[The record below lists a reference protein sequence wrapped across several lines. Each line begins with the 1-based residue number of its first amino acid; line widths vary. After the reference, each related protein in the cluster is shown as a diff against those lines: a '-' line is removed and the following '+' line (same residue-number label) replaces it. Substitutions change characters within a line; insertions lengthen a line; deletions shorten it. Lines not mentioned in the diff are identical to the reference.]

1 MKQDRKPPRG
11 TPKLREKAEALL
23 QSKTPGVHD
32 LSHDE
37 ISRLVHELQVH
48 QIELEMQNDELRR
61 GQIALEE
68 ASRKYSDF
76 YDFAPVGFLT
86 LDESGLI
93 REVNLTAASQLGVT
107 RRHLVNKPFR
117 FFIGVEER
125 NRFRLYLKR
134 VFQETGPQPG
144 EIKLHR
150 PDGGSFFAH
159 LDSVA
164 VTDISGARV
173 CRTSITDISDLK
185 LAEEKLQASERLFAS
200 FVGHLPSVAVIRDLE
215 GRYLFANAAWE
226 QAFQKRREEWLGKT
240 SEELWPPEV
249 SAKFREQDRI
259 VIESKEALQTLGS
272 LRHPDG
278 LHQWISHRFPI
289 ADQDGQPVMIGINA
303 IDVTEPMAVKARLEQ
318 VLDSG
323 PAAIYTCDIGR
334 DFTLSYLSEN
344 IKMLVG
350 WEARDFLTDSRFW
363 LQHVHPEDR
372 PWVCQRLELPWPQDR
387 QTYEYRFLAKDGAY
401 RWMHDDVRLVRDADG
416 KPVEMAGVWM
426 DITDSKRM
434 EEALR
439 VSLRFLEIVHNFTDI
454 DSLLTAFVSEIK
466 NYTGCEAVG
475 IRGLDAAGV
484 MPYQTSHGFTPHCS
498 ESESPLSI
506 HTDHCMCTNVVK
518 GACDPKLPFYTAGG
532 SFWMNHTTRFLATA
546 SEQDHWR
553 IRKVCNLEGY
563 ESVAMI
569 PIRWGDQILGLI
581 HIADPQE
588 NMVPLELV
596 QMLEKAAMQLGTAFE
611 RVRAEQ
617 ALRESEAKYRLLV
630 NQIPAVVFKG
640 YQDWSVDFFDRKIE
654 KLTGYPKAEFDSRQ
668 LKWRDLVLPE
678 DLDMALGAFKQALE
692 TDKSY
697 VREYRIR
704 KKDDAIAWI
713 QARGQIFCDAAG
725 QVDYVSGVFYDI
737 TARKQAEEALRE
749 TRNYLEN
756 LIDYANAPII
766 VWDAESRITRF
777 NHAFENLTGYTAH
790 EVIGQKLNLLFPEA
804 SREESLRQIASTS
817 SGERWES
824 VEIPILRKDGD
835 IRIALWNSANIH
847 AKDGATLVAT
857 IAQGQDI
864 TARKEAETIIEK
876 ERQRFFSLL
885 EMLPASVCLVA
896 PDLSLPFANRQFREI
911 FGDPRNHT
919 CHELMHGRPTPCDDC
934 NAREILAT
942 QKPVEWE
949 RTSPQGRTYQVHS
962 YPFNDIDGSPMV
974 LKLGMDITARKE
986 TETIIRQERQRFF
999 SLLDMLPAFVAL
1011 LAPDRTVPFVN
1022 RQFREIFGDPEGRL
1036 CHELILDR
1044 SEPCEGCLALPVF
1057 ETRQPVDYEWTSPQ
1071 GKTYQIYD
1079 YPFADIDG
1087 SPMVLELGMDITAR
1101 KALEAQLLQAQKMEA
1116 VGRLAGGV
1124 AHDFNNLLMAI
1135 MGYSELIRTSLVRE
1149 DPLYKYSEDILKAT
1163 ERAASLTQQLLAFSR
1178 QQVMQ
1183 PQVLNLN
1190 RVVAD
1195 LEKMLRRLIGEH
1207 IELEIADGPDLGPV
1221 KAAPGQINQIIMN
1234 LAVNARDAMPKGG
1247 RLIMTTDNIEFTV
1260 SHKCR
1265 FENLPPGRYVRLTV
1279 TDTGSGMDG
1288 ETLDHIFEPFFT
1300 TKEVG
1305 KGTGLGLPMVYGI
1318 VRQNGGCVDVE
1329 SRPGQ
1334 GATFTI
1340 FLPRIEAAVK
1350 APGARVS
1357 LAAKLEGSETILV
1370 VEDEDALRTL
1380 LCRFFRLYGYN
1391 VLEARHGG
1399 EALLICER
1407 HSGPIHL
1414 MITDVVMPQ
1423 MSGKE
1428 LADRLAPLHPE
1439 MTVFFMS
1446 GYTDSDLS
1454 GYGAPE
1460 SSQYFIP
1467 KPFRPMDLVK
1477 KVRDF
1482 LDASGGVKV

>member
-1 MKQDRKPPRG
+1 MKQDRKPIGG
-11 TPKLREKAEALL
+11 TPKLREKAEARLP
-23 QSKTPGVHD
+23 SKTPGVQD
-32 LSHDE
+32 LSPDE
-37 ISRLVHELQVH
+37 ISVLVHELQVH

-61 GQIALEE
+61 GQISLEE
-68 ASRKYSDF
+68 ANRKYSDF

-93 REVNLTAASQLGVT
+93 REVNLTAASQLGVN
-107 RRHLVNKPFR
+107 RRHLVDKPFR
-117 FFIGVEER
+117 FSIDGKDR
-125 NRFRLYLKR
+125 NRFRLYLKG
-134 VFQETGPQPG
+134 VFQEAGPHPG

-150 PDGGSFFAH
+150 PDGGSFFAR
-159 LDSVA
+159 LNSIA
-164 VTDISGARV
+164 VTDVSGARV

-185 LAEEKLQASERLFAS
+185 QAEEKLQVSERLFAS

-215 GRYLFANAAWE
+215 GRCLFANAAWE
-226 QAFQKRREEWLGKT
+226 QAFQKSREEWLGKT

-249 SAKFREQDRI
+249 AAKFREHDRL
-259 VIESKEALQTLGS
+259 VIESRKALQTLGS

-303 IDVTEPMAVKARLEQ
+303 IDVTEAMTTKARLEQ

-323 PAAIYTCDIGR
+323 PAAIYTCDVARG
-334 DFTLSYLSEN
+334 FALSYMSEN
-344 IKMLVG
+344 IKTVVG
-350 WEARDFLTDSRFW
+350 WEARDFLTDFRFW
-363 LQHVHPEDR
+363 LDHVHPEER
-372 PWVCQRLELPWPQDR
+372 PWVCKRLQLPWPEDR
-387 QTYEYRFLAKDGAY
+387 QTSEYRFLAQDGAY
-401 RWMHDDVRLVRDADG
+401 RWMHDDVRLLRDADG

-426 DITDSKRM
+426 DITDSKRL

-454 DSLLTAFVSEIK
+454 NSLLTAFVSEIK
-466 NYTGCEAVG
+466 DYTGCEAVS
-475 IRGLDAAGV
+475 IRGLDADGGI
-484 MPYQTSHGFTPHCS
+484 PYQAYDGFRQQFYK
-498 ESESPLSI
+498 SESPLSI
-506 HTDHCMCTNVVK
+506 RDDHCMCTDVIK
-518 GACDPKLPFYTAGG
+518 GACNPELPFYTAGG
-532 SFWMNHTTRFLATA
+532 SFWMNNTTRFLSTA
-546 SEQDHWR
+546 SEQDQWR
-553 IRKVCNLEGY
+553 TRKICNLEGY

-581 HIADPQE
+581 HIADPRE

-596 QMLEKAAMQLGTAFE
+596 EVLEKAAPQLGTAFE
-611 RVRAEQ
+611 RVRAEA
-617 ALRESEAKYRLLV
+617 ALRESEANYRLLV

-654 KLTGYPKAEFDSRQ
+654 HLTGYTKEEFDSRQ
-668 LKWRDLVLPE
+668 LRWCDLILPE
-678 DLDMALGAFKQALE
+678 DLDMARGLFKQALQ
-692 TDKSY
+692 TGKSY

-704 KKDDAIAWI
+704 RKNGEIAWI

-725 QVDYVSGVFYDI
+725 QVDYVSGVFFDI
-737 TARKQAEEALRE
+737 TERKA
-749 TRNYLEN
+749 
-756 LIDYANAPII
+756 
-766 VWDAESRITRF
+766 
-777 NHAFENLTGYTAH
+777 
-790 EVIGQKLNLLFPEA
+790 
-804 SREESLRQIASTS
+804 
-817 SGERWES
+817 
-824 VEIPILRKDGD
+824 
-835 IRIALWNSANIH
+835 
-847 AKDGATLVAT
+847 
-857 IAQGQDI
+857 
-864 TARKEAETIIEK
+864 AETIIK
-876 ERQRFFSLL
+876 
-885 EMLPASVCLVA
+885 
-896 PDLSLPFANRQFREI
+896 
-911 FGDPRNHT
+911 
-919 CHELMHGRPTPCDDC
+919 
-934 NAREILAT
+934 
-942 QKPVEWE
+942 K
-949 RTSPQGRTYQVHS
+949 
-962 YPFNDIDGSPMV
+962 
-974 LKLGMDITARKE
+974 
-986 TETIIRQERQRFF
+986 ERQRFF

-1011 LAPDRTVPFVN
+1011 LAPDRTVPYVN
-1022 RQFREIFGDPEGRL
+1022 RQFREIFGEPEGHL
-1036 CHELILDR
+1036 CHELILSR
-1044 SEPCEGCLALPVF
+1044 PEPCEGSQALPVF

-1079 YPFADIDG
+1079 YPFDDIDG
-1087 SPMVLELGMDITAR
+1087 SPMVLELGIDITAR
-1101 KALEAQLLQAQKMEA
+1101 KALEAQLLQSQKMEA

-1135 MGYSELIRTSLVRE
+1135 MGYSELIRTSLVKD

-1190 RVVAD
+1190 RVVGD

-1207 IELEIADGPDLGPV
+1207 IELEIVPGPDLGIV
-1221 KAAPGQINQIIMN
+1221 KVDPGQINQIIMN
-1234 LAVNARDAMPKGG
+1234 LAVNARDAMPTGG
-1247 RLIMTTDNIEFTV
+1247 RLIMTTDNIEFTA

-1279 TDTGSGMDG
+1279 TDTGSGMDA

-1318 VRQNGGCVDVE
+1318 VRQNCGCVDVE
-1329 SRPGQ
+1329 SHPGQ
-1334 GATFTI
+1334 GATFNI
-1340 FLPRIEAAVK
+1340 YLPRIEAAVE

-1407 HSGPIHL
+1407 HPGTIHL

-1428 LADRLAPLHPE
+1428 LADRLTPLHPE
-1439 MTVFFMS
+1439 MAVFFMS
-1446 GYTDSDLS
+1446 GYAGSDLT
-1454 GYGAPE
+1454 GYGE
-1460 SSQYFIP
+1460 VELSQNFIP

-1482 LDASGGVKV
+1482 LDASRGGKA